1 MKIISRKTAIF
12 AVASAIAIAL
22 SACGSSGGGSSA
34 GGGTGHSKQAL
45 LLWEPST
52 EVTMVKPMIAAFEKS
67 TGIKVNT
74 LVFPSNGFENSL
86 LTKWAAGNRPDI
98 MLWHAI
104 GNWLV
109 AINPTQNLQDLS
121 SMPFVQKTPANVLGN
136 SVKYDGKVWAALLDV
151 PQVDLLDYNKKVFGK
166 LGLSVPQNFSQ
177 LLAACQTIKQ
187 KDPGVSPIVL
197 GGGDIWP
204 SQIPAFMM
212 FNSSLKANTSLID
225 GINNNTVHFTD
236 TPFLQGFQAEEELQ
250 QQGCFNKDDLSMTYD
265 QSVAALMSGKA
276 AMEFS
281 VGPAAL
287 YPDYSVADI
296 DSTEGVTAVSYSNN
310 VASWQEAGTG
320 FYLPKTGDSGRE
332 AEAKQFVNFVT
343 GSYYQTYL
351 NAEKEEPLLTGFKA
365 PAGIPQPYVTAY
377 QLLEQNSVPQY
388 QQDLQAN
395 YSNLFANWLIGMLG
409 GKMTPL
415 QVAKNLQSSF
425 AQNAQQVGLK
435 GF

>member
-1 MKIISRKTAIF
+1 MKIMSRKTAIF
-12 AVASAIAIAL
+12 AMAATVAIAL
-22 SACGSSGGGSSA
+22 SACGSSGGGTSA
-34 GGGTGHSKQAL
+34 DGGTGHSDQAL
-45 LLWEPST
+45 LLWEPAT
-52 EVTMVKPMIAAFEKS
+52 EVAAIKPMITAFQAS

-74 LVFPSNGFENSL
+74 LVFPSNGFENDL

-109 AINPTQNLQDLS
+109 AINPEQNLQDLS
-121 SMPFVQKTPANVLGN
+121 SMPFVQKTPANVLDN
-136 SVKYDGKVWAALLDV
+136 SVRYDGKTWAALLDV
-151 PQVDLLDYNKKVFGK
+151 PQVDLLDYNKKVFAK
-166 LGLSVPQNFSQ
+166 LGLPVPQNFSQ
-177 LLAACQTIKQ
+177 LLSTCQTIKQ
-187 KDPGVSPIVL
+187 KDPGVTPIAL
-197 GGGDIWP
+197 GGGDSWP
-204 SQIPAFMM
+204 VQIPAFMM
-212 FNSSLKANTSLID
+212 FNSALKTNPGLIK
-225 GINNNTVHFTD
+225 GINSNTVHFTD
-236 TPFLQGFQAEEELQ
+236 PPFLQGFQAEQELQ
-250 QQGCFNKDDLSMTYD
+250 QQGCFNKDDLSMTYN
-265 QSVAALMSGKA
+265 QSVQDLMEGKA

-296 DSTEGVTAVSYSNN
+296 NSTEGVTAISYSSN
-310 VASWQEAGTG
+310 VASWQEAGSG
-320 FYLPKTGDSGRE
+320 FYLPKTGNSQRE

-351 NAEKEEPLLTGFKA
+351 NSQKEEPLLTGFKA

-377 QLLEQNSVPQY
+377 QLLQRNSVPQY

-395 YSNLFANWLIGMLG
+395 YSDLFKNWLVAMLG
-409 GKMTPL
+409 GKMTPH
-415 QVAKNLQSSF
+415 QVGQNLQNSF